1 MAKYKE
7 FDKGDL
13 SKNELLKDNSYND
26 ITYSILG
33 HQLDTIWWKQINHE
47 KLSTGEVGSGY
58 QIDFVDGTQLKLS
71 TLQLFSIINDFDLT
85 NIETHRWTLH
95 ELDADTWKGKVRE
108 EEFYIDVHDS
118 KVYVMEEE

>member
-13 SKNELLKDNSYND
+13 SKNELLKDNWNN
-26 ITYSILG
+26 INTYSILG
-33 HQLDTIWWKQINHE
+33 HQLDTIWWKQITHE

-71 TLQLFSIINDFDLT
+71 TLQLFSIINDYELT

-95 ELDADTWKGKVRE
+95 ELDADTWKGTVRE
-108 EEFYIDVHDS
+108 EEFYVDVTDS
-118 KVYVMEEE
+118 KVYVTEEE